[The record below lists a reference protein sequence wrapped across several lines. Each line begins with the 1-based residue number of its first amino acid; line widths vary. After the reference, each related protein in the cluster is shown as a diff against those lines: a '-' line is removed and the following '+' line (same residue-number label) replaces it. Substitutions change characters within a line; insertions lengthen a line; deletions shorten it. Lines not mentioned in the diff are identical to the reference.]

1 MMSKSLRVALI
12 DWNSS
17 VRSARRAILDATEN
31 ITVVFE
37 SDGSKDELRQLPDLL
52 VDIIVIDQQLDSK
65 TGVDA
70 FLELRQGYP
79 DLAEVPKA
87 VLTTVYEISSLRVQ
101 ALGAGM
107 HDVVS
112 IDSGP
117 EGLIKIIRAAASAE
131 PVIDLAE
138 LVKLLTES
146 PPLAKSNFEL
156 SQAIIALPVRKK
168 GLIEKLSEEWPRI
181 RAGSKPK
188 LSLEQYQPLALSL
201 GFLSASELIIKL
213 LQNGVLDAK

>member
-1 MMSKSLRVALI
+1 MSQSLRIALI
-12 DWNSS
+12 DWNTN

-37 SDGSKDELRQLPDLL
+37 SDGGKGELNQLPDLL
-52 VDIIVIDQQLDSK
+52 VDVIVIDQQLDSK
-65 TGVDA
+65 TGVDS
-70 FLELRQGYP
+70 FLELRQSYSKSS
-79 DLAEVPKA
+79 DVPNA
-87 VLTTVYEISSLRVQ
+87 VLTTVYDIATLRVQ

-138 LVKLLTES
+138 LAKLLTET
-146 PPLAKSNFEL
+146 PPISKNNFVL
-156 SQAIIALPVRKK
+156 SQAVIALPVRKR
-168 GLIEKLSEEWPRI
+168 GLIEKLAEEWPKI
-181 RAGSKPK
+181 MAGSKPE
-188 LSLEQYQPLALSL
+188 LSLEKYQALALSL

-213 LQNGVLDAK
+213 VQNGVLDAK

>member
-1 MMSKSLRVALI
+1 MI
-12 DWNSS
+12 DWNTS

-37 SDGSKDELRQLPDLL
+37 SDGSKDELNQLPDLL

-70 FLELRQGYP
+70 FLELRQGYS

-107 HDVVS
+107 HDAVS

-138 LVKLLTES
+138 LVKLLRES

-168 GLIEKLSEEWPRI
+168 GLIDKLSEEWPRI

>member
-1 MMSKSLRVALI
+1 MI
-12 DWNSS
+12 DWNTS

-37 SDGSKDELRQLPDLL
+37 SDGSKDELNQLPDLL

-79 DLAEVPKA
+79 ALAEVPKA
-87 VLTTVYEISSLRVQ
+87 VLTTVYDISSLRVQ

-117 EGLIKIIRAAASAE
+117 EGLIKIIRAAASAD

-138 LVKLLTES
+138 LVKLLSES

>member
-1 MMSKSLRVALI
+1 MSQSLRIALI
-12 DWNSS
+12 DWNTS
-17 VRSARRAILDATEN
+17 VRTARRAILDATEN

-37 SDGSKDELRQLPDLL
+37 SDGSKDQLNQLADLL
-52 VDIIVIDQQLDSK
+52 VDVIVIGQQLDSK
-65 TGVDA
+65 TGIDA
-70 FLELRQGYP
+70 FLTLRQSYEEP
-79 DLAEVPKA
+79 SEVPKA
-87 VLTTVYEISSLRVQ
+87 VLTTVYDIATLRVQ

-117 EGLIKIIRAAASAE
+117 GGLINAIWSAASAE

-138 LVKLLTES
+138 LAKLLTES
-146 PPLAKSNFEL
+146 PPIFKSNFEL
-156 SQAIIALPVRKK
+156 SQAVIALPVRKK
-168 GLIEKLSEEWPRI
+168 ALIEKLVEEWPKI
-181 RAGSKPK
+181 QAGSKPK

-213 LQNGVLDAK
+213 VQNGVLDAK

>member
-1 MMSKSLRVALI
+1 MSKSLRVALI
-12 DWNSS
+12 DWNTS

-37 SDGSKDELRQLPDLL
+37 SDGSKDELNQLPDLL
-52 VDIIVIDQQLDSK
+52 VDIIVIDQQLDST
-65 TGVDA
+65 TGVDT
-70 FLELRQGYP
+70 FLELRQGYS

-107 HDVVS
+107 HDAVS

-138 LVKLLTES
+138 LVKLLRES

-168 GLIEKLSEEWPRI
+168 GLIDKLSEEWPRI

>member
-1 MMSKSLRVALI
+1 MSPSLRIALI
-12 DWNSS
+12 DRNTS
-17 VRSARRAILDATEN
+17 VRSARRAILDATKN

-37 SDGSKDELRQLPDLL
+37 SDGGKDQLKQLPDLL
-52 VDIIVIDQQLDSK
+52 VDVIVIDQQLDSK

-70 FLELRQGYP
+70 FLELRQSYYTSS
-79 DLAEVPKA
+79 DVPNA
-87 VLTTVYEISSLRVQ
+87 VLTTVYDMATLRVQ

-117 EGLIKIIRAAASAE
+117 EGLIKTIRAAASAE

-138 LVKLLTES
+138 LANLLTET
-146 PPLAKSNFEL
+146 PPIFKNNFEL
-156 SQAIIALPVRKK
+156 SQAVIALPVRKR
-168 GLIEKLSEEWPRI
+168 GLIEKLAEEWPKI
-181 RAGSKPK
+181 RAGSKPE
-188 LSLEQYQPLALSL
+188 LSLEKYQALAVSL

-213 LQNGVLDAK
+213 MQNGVLDAK

>member
-1 MMSKSLRVALI
+1 MSQSLRIALI
-12 DWNSS
+12 DWNTS

-37 SDGSKDELRQLPDLL
+37 SDGSKDQLNQLADLL
-52 VDIIVIDQQLDSK
+52 VDVIVIGQQLDSK
-65 TGVDA
+65 TGIDA
-70 FLELRQGYP
+70 FLTLRQSYEEP
-79 DLAEVPKA
+79 SEVPKA
-87 VLTTVYEISSLRVQ
+87 VLTTVYDIATLRVQ

-117 EGLIKIIRAAASAE
+117 GGLINAIWSAASAE

-138 LVKLLTES
+138 LAKLLTES
-146 PPLAKSNFEL
+146 PPIFKSNFEL
-156 SQAIIALPVRKK
+156 SQAVIALPVRKK
-168 GLIEKLSEEWPRI
+168 ALIEKLVEEWPKI
-181 RAGSKPK
+181 QAGFKPK

-201 GFLSASELIIKL
+201 GFLSASEFVIKL
-213 LQNGVLDAK
+213 MQNGVLDAK